1 MGRINLSHLRLL
13 PPTLSVFRTSG
24 LTTYRL
30 SFSQTS
36 LHINLSS
43 LSLNMK
49 IALFPGSFDPITIA
63 HVDILNRALPLFDK
77 IVIGIGLNSS
87 KQNFLSA
94 DQREEMVKTIFEG
107 NVKVEVQ
114 MYEGLTVDFCRKI
127 NAKYMVRGIRS
138 ASDFEY
144 ERAIA
149 QINQTMMP
157 EVETILLLS
166 KPEYSAISS
175 TIVRDILR
183 NNGDVSPFVP
193 KEALSFL

>member
-1 MGRINLSHLRLL
+1 
-13 PPTLSVFRTSG
+13 
-24 LTTYRL
+24 
-30 SFSQTS
+30 
-36 LHINLSS
+36 
-43 LSLNMK
+43 MK

-63 HVDILNRALPLFDK
+63 HVDILERALPLFDK
-77 IVIGIGLNSS
+77 IVVGIGLNSS

-94 DQREEMVKTIFEG
+94 EKREEMVRTIFAG
-107 NVKVEVQ
+107 NNNVEVKL
-114 MYEGLTVDFCRKI
+114 YEGLTVDFCRKI

-157 EVETILLLS
+157 DVETILLLS

-183 NNGDVSPFVP
+183 NKGDISHFVP
-193 KEALSFL
+193 KEVITFL

>member
-1 MGRINLSHLRLL
+1 
-13 PPTLSVFRTSG
+13 
-24 LTTYRL
+24 
-30 SFSQTS
+30 
-36 LHINLSS
+36 
-43 LSLNMK
+43 MK

-63 HVDILNRALPLFDK
+63 HVDILKRALPLFDK
-77 IVIGIGLNSS
+77 IVVGIGLNSS

-94 DQREEMVKTIFEG
+94 EKREEMVKTIFAG
-107 NVKVEVQ
+107 NENVEVQ
-114 MYEGLTVDFCRKI
+114 LYEGLTVDFCRKI

-183 NNGDVSPFVP
+183 NNGNVSPFVP
-193 KEALSFL
+193 KEVIEFL

>member
-1 MGRINLSHLRLL
+1 
-13 PPTLSVFRTSG
+13 
-24 LTTYRL
+24 
-30 SFSQTS
+30 
-36 LHINLSS
+36 
-43 LSLNMK
+43 MK
-49 IALFPGSFDPITIA
+49 TALFPGSFDPITIA
-63 HVDILNRALPLFDK
+63 HVDILTRALPLFDK

-94 DQREEMVKTIFEG
+94 EKREEMVKTVFAAYE
-107 NVKVEVQ
+107 KVEVQ
-114 MYEGLTVDFCRKI
+114 LYEGLTVDFCRKI

-157 EVETILLLS
+157 EAETILLLS

-183 NNGDVSPFVP
+183 NKGNVNPFVP
-193 KEALSFL
+193 KEALDFL

>member
-1 MGRINLSHLRLL
+1 
-13 PPTLSVFRTSG
+13 
-24 LTTYRL
+24 
-30 SFSQTS
+30 
-36 LHINLSS
+36 
-43 LSLNMK
+43 MK

-63 HVDILNRALPLFDK
+63 HVNILQRAIPLFDK

-94 DQREEMVKTIFEG
+94 TQREQIVK
-107 NVKVEVQ
+107 EVFTGYDNIEIQ
-114 MYEGLTVDFCRKI
+114 TYEGLTVDFCRKI

-183 NNGDVSPFVP
+183 NHGDVSPFVP
-193 KEALSFL
+193 KEALAFL

>member
-1 MGRINLSHLRLL
+1 
-13 PPTLSVFRTSG
+13 
-24 LTTYRL
+24 
-30 SFSQTS
+30 
-36 LHINLSS
+36 
-43 LSLNMK
+43 MK

-63 HVDILNRALPLFDK
+63 HVDILQRALPLFDR
-77 IVIGIGLNSS
+77 IVVGIGLNSA
-87 KQNFLSA
+87 KQNFISA
-94 DQREEMVKTIFEG
+94 EIREEMVKTIFADTP
-107 NVKVEVQ
+107 KVEVQ
-114 MYEGLTVDFCRKI
+114 LYEGLTIDFCSKI

-157 EVETILLLS
+157 DVETILLLS

-183 NNGDVSPFVP
+183 NKGDISYFVP
-193 KEALSFL
+193 KEVMAFL

>member
-1 MGRINLSHLRLL
+1 
-13 PPTLSVFRTSG
+13 
-24 LTTYRL
+24 
-30 SFSQTS
+30 
-36 LHINLSS
+36 
-43 LSLNMK
+43 MK
-49 IALFPGSFDPITIA
+49 TALFPGSFDPITIA
-63 HVDILNRALPLFDK
+63 HVDILKRALPLFDK
-77 IVIGIGLNSS
+77 IVVGIGLNSS

-94 DQREEMVKTIFEG
+94 EKREEMVKTIFAG
-107 NVKVEVQ
+107 NKNVDVQ
-114 MYEGLTVDFCRKI
+114 LYEGLTVDFCRKV

-183 NNGDVSPFVP
+183 NKGDVSPFVP
-193 KEALSFL
+193 KEVIDFL

>member
-1 MGRINLSHLRLL
+1 
-13 PPTLSVFRTSG
+13 
-24 LTTYRL
+24 
-30 SFSQTS
+30 
-36 LHINLSS
+36 
-43 LSLNMK
+43 MK

-63 HVDILNRALPLFDK
+63 HVDILKRALPLFDK
-77 IVIGIGLNSS
+77 IVVGIGLNSS

-94 DQREEMVKTIFEG
+94 EKREEMVRTIFAANN
-107 NVKVEVQ
+107 NVDVQ
-114 MYEGLTVDFCRKI
+114 LYEGLTVDFCRKI

-183 NNGDVSPFVP
+183 NKGDVSPFVP
-193 KEALSFL
+193 KEVIEFL

>member
-1 MGRINLSHLRLL
+1 
-13 PPTLSVFRTSG
+13 
-24 LTTYRL
+24 
-30 SFSQTS
+30 
-36 LHINLSS
+36 
-43 LSLNMK
+43 MK

-63 HVDILNRALPLFDK
+63 HVDIVNRALPLFDK

-87 KQNFLSA
+87 KQGFLSA
-94 DQREEMVKTIFEG
+94 EQREEMVKTIFSE
-107 NVKVEVQ
+107 NPKIEVQ
-114 MYEGLTVDFCRKI
+114 MYEGLTVDFCRKK

-183 NNGDVSPFVP
+183 NNGNVSPFVP
-193 KEALSFL
+193 KEALRFL

>member
-1 MGRINLSHLRLL
+1 
-13 PPTLSVFRTSG
+13 
-24 LTTYRL
+24 
-30 SFSQTS
+30 
-36 LHINLSS
+36 
-43 LSLNMK
+43 MK

-63 HVDILNRALPLFDK
+63 HVNILQRATPLFDK
-77 IVIGIGLNSS
+77 IVVGIGLNSS

-94 DQREEMVKTIFEG
+94 EQRQQILD
-107 NVKVEVQ
+107 KVFSGYKNIEIQ
-114 MYEGLTVDFCRKI
+114 TYEGLTVDFCRKI
-127 NAKYMVRGIRS
+127 GATYMVRGIRS

-183 NNGDVSPFVP
+183 NHGDVSPFVP
-193 KEALSFL
+193 EEALAFL

>member
-1 MGRINLSHLRLL
+1 
-13 PPTLSVFRTSG
+13 
-24 LTTYRL
+24 
-30 SFSQTS
+30 
-36 LHINLSS
+36 
-43 LSLNMK
+43 MK

-63 HVDILNRALPLFDK
+63 HVDILKRALPLFDQ
-77 IVIGIGLNSS
+77 VVVGIGLNSS

-94 DQREEMVKTIFEG
+94 EKREEIVQTIFAPFG
-107 NVKVEVQ
+107 NVDVQ
-114 MYEGLTVDFCRKI
+114 LYEGLTVDFCRKI
-127 NAKYMVRGIRS
+127 NAKYMIRGIRS

-157 EVETILLLS
+157 DVETILLLS

-193 KEALSFL
+193 KEVIQFL